1 MTTRRDFLG
10 LAAAAAAAPL
20 LSSPA
25 FAQRHIPLGLQLYT
39 VRADLAKD
47 YQGTLKAIKVIGI
60 HRVQAN
66 LTMSGRTSKEQRKI
80 YDDLGFTWESIH
92 ASGDALRH
100 TPQAVIDEAKTVG
113 IKNVTCSFPLYPIDR
128 STIKTGVSLD
138 DWKRNAETFNKIGAL
153 CKQAGMTFGFH
164 NHNVEFQKIDGVYGY
179 DILLKQTD
187 PALVSMEMD
196 IGWVAAGGADPTAY
210 LIEHPKR
217 FFALHIKD
225 VKNQGIP
232 NTNGKMI
239 SAIIGQGMVDWT
251 KVLSAAKKSSVNVG
265 YLELE
270 EPYDPSPL
278 GMVEASYA
286 YLKGKI

>member
-10 LAAAAAAAPL
+10 LAAAAAA
-20 LSSPA
+20 SMVSGPA

-47 YQGTLKAIKVIGI
+47 YEGTLKAIKAIGI
-60 HRVQAN
+60 RRVQAN
-66 LTMSGRTSKEQRKI
+66 LTMSGRSSKEQRKI

-92 ASGDALRH
+92 SSGDALRN

-113 IKNVTCSFPLYPIDR
+113 IKNITCSFPLYPTDR
-128 STIKTGVSLD
+128 STIRTGVSLD
-138 DWKRNAETFNKIGAL
+138 DWKRNADTFNKIGAL

-164 NHNVEFQKIDGVYGY
+164 NHNLEFQKIDGVYGY
-179 DILLKQTD
+179 DILLQQTD

-196 IGWVAAGGADPTAY
+196 IGWVVAGGADPAAY
-210 LIEHPKR
+210 LTEYPKR
-217 FFALHIKD
+217 FSALHIKD

-232 NTNGKMI
+232 NTDGKMI
-239 SAIIGQGMVDWT
+239 SAIIGQGIVDWT
-251 KVLSAAKKSSVNVG
+251 KVLSAAKKSSVKVG

-278 GMVEASYA
+278 GMVAASYA